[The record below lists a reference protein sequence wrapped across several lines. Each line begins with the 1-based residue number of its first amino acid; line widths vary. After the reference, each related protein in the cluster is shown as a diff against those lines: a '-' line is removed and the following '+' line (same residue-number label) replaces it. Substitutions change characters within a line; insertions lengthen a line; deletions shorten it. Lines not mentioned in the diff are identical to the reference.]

1 MYMSAIVA
9 DFLKLDQACIS
20 QFVFNCESP
29 LLGYYNRARSR
40 DFGRV
45 IKAKK
50 VVKGNKTVLLIIG
63 IHLKL
68 VTSCKVR
75 TIKRFAST
83 YRIAATVKVQ

>member
-50 VVKGNKTVLLIIG
+50 VVKGNKTVQ
-63 IHLKL
+63 
-68 VTSCKVR
+68 
-75 TIKRFAST
+75 FT
-83 YRIAATVKVQ
+83 YHRNSPKISYQLQRKKSATVKVQ